1 MDMKKALKTMDLEFC
16 GIGKHKIS
24 VEKFLETKDAIF
36 LDVRDKKEVETIA
49 FNLEIFGIETLNI
62 PINELPDR
70 LEELSETKLITCF
83 CSSSTRS
90 AWAYIYLFSKGFNV
104 KWLEA
109 SNEDLA
115 KLLKPGK
122 IFKASK

>member
-1 MDMKKALKTMDLEFC
+1 MEKALKSMNLEFL
-16 GIGKHKIS
+16 GSSKHKIS
-24 VEKFLETKDAIF
+24 AEKFLETKNTLF
-36 LDVRDKKEVETIA
+36 LDVRDKREVETIA
-49 FNLEIFGIETLNI
+49 FNFKLFGIETLNI
-62 PINELPDR
+62 PIEELPDR
-70 LEELSETKLITCF
+70 LSELPKDKLINCF
-83 CSSSTRS
+83 CSSGTRS

-122 IFKASK
+122 IYKASK